1 MQWCST
7 RPWSWGRRKTRP
19 EARTAFFAGAT
30 GATYEVAG
38 HVLSLD
44 DVEHALLRRSPA
56 GDARSFAEDDP
67 RRRTFAPTLAR
78 GFDNRIHFALN
89 CGASSCPPVK
99 LFRDESLDEDRRP
112 GAGTFVGSEVSVSGS
127 TVTAS
132 KLLLVVWQ

>member
-1 MQWCST
+1 MRWCST
-7 RPWSWGRRKTRP
+7 RRWSWAPEDTP
-19 EARTAFFAGAT
+19 EARTAFFSGAT

-56 GDARSFAEDDP
+56 GDARSLRRTHA

-78 GFDNRIHFALN
+78 KFDNRIHFALN

-99 LFRDESLDEDRRP
+99 LFRDESLDEDLAARRGRSSGP
-112 GAGTFVGSEVSVSGS
+112 RSAFLGAR
-127 TVTAS
+127 
-132 KLLLVVWQ
+132 